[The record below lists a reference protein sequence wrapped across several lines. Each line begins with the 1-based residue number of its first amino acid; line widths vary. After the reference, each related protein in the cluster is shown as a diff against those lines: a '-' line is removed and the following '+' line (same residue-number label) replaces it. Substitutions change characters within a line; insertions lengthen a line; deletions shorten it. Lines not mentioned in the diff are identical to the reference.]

1 MESFARDDMIELVR
15 RTCAGLLVSLLA
27 VWPAPAGAADAGLQ
41 SRIER
46 LTTHYHEDPARLDAG
61 RAELEAAAASEPSVA
76 LLVMLAQIS
85 YVWGDIRGST
95 SDAKIQAYERGRQVA
110 DLALQRDPGNADA
123 RFWRAANLGRW
134 LERNRLR
141 AATQIGSL
149 RDEMQAIIRDHPD
162 YVGAYGFLAYYYYRA
177 PWPWGNLDE
186 AMKMFR
192 QGLARD
198 PRATGMRVGLART
211 LVDKGLPNDARAELQ
226 RVLDEKAPS
235 NLADWT
241 LRDAPEARKLL
252 ESLPAGR

>member
-1 MESFARDDMIELVR
+1 MASFARDDMIELVR

-27 VWPAPAGAADAGLQ
+27 VWPAPAGAADAGLL

-46 LTTHYHEDPARLDAG
+46 LTTHYHEDPTRLDAA
-61 RAELEAAAASEPSVA
+61 RAELEAAAASGPSVA

-85 YVWGDIRGST
+85 HVWGDVRGST
-95 SDAKIQAYERGRQVA
+95 SDAKMQAYERGRQVA

-134 LERNRLR
+134 LERNQLQ
-141 AATQIGSL
+141 AATKIGSL
-149 RDEMQAIIRDHPD
+149 RDEMRAIIRDHPD
-162 YVGAYGFLAYYYYRA
+162 YVGAYSFLGNYYYRA

-192 QGLARD
+192 QGLDRD
-198 PRATGMRVGLART
+198 PRATSMRVGLART
-211 LVDKGLPNDARAELQ
+211 LIDKSMPSEARAELQ
-226 RVLDEKAPS
+226 RVLDEKAPT
-235 NLADWT
+235 NLAEWT
-241 LRDAPEARKLL
+241 LRDAPNARKLL

>member
-1 MESFARDDMIELVR
+1 MLI
-15 RTCAGLLVSLLA
+15 LLV
-27 VWPAPAGAADAGLQ
+27 VCPAPRRAADAELIPRMQ
-41 SRIER
+41 R
-46 LTTHYHEDPARLDAG
+46 LATHYHEDPARLDAG
-61 RAELEAAAASEPSVA
+61 RDELEAAVKSQPSVA

-95 SDAKIQAYERGRQVA
+95 NDAKTQAYERGRQVA
-110 DLALQRDPGNADA
+110 DLALQREPRNADA
-123 RFWRAANLGRW
+123 RYWRAANLGRW

-149 RDEMQAIIRDHPD
+149 RDEMQAIIRDRPD
-162 YVGAYGFLAYYYYRA
+162 YVGAYAFLGYFYYRA
-177 PWPWGNLDE
+177 PWPWGSQDE

-192 QGLARD
+192 QGLAHD

-241 LRDAPEARKLL
+241 LRDAPDARKLI
-252 ESLPAGR
+252 ESLPARR

>member
-1 MESFARDDMIELVR
+1 MLTLFVV
-15 RTCAGLLVSLLA
+15 C
-27 VWPAPAGAADAGLQ
+27 PAPARAADAELVPRMQ
-41 SRIER
+41 R

-61 RAELEAAAASEPSVA
+61 RAELEAAVKSQPSVA
-76 LLVMLAQIS
+76 VLVMLAQIS

-110 DLALQRDPGNADA
+110 DLALQQEPGNADA

-141 AATQIGSL
+141 AATQVGTL

-162 YVGAYGFLAYYYYRA
+162 YAAAYGFLGYYYYRA
-177 PWPWGNLDE
+177 PWPLGDLDE
-186 AMKMFR
+186 AIKMFR
-192 QGLARD
+192 QGLTRD
-198 PRATGMRVGLART
+198 PRASGMRVGLART
-211 LVDKGLPNDARAELQ
+211 LVDKGRPNDARAELR

-241 LRDAPEARKLL
+241 LRDAPDARKLL

>member
-1 MESFARDDMIELVR
+1 M
-15 RTCAGLLVSLLA
+15 CLLA
-27 VWPAPAGAADAGLQ
+27 VWPAPASAADAGLLP
-41 SRIER
+41 RMER
-46 LTTHYHEDPARLDAG
+46 LLTHYHEDPTRLDAA
-61 RAELEAAAASEPSVA
+61 RTELEAAVASQSSVA

-95 SDAKIQAYERGRQVA
+95 SDAKVQAYERGRQVA
-110 DLALQRDPGNADA
+110 ELALQRDPGNVDA

-134 LERNRLR
+134 LERHRLR

-162 YVGAYGFLAYYYYRA
+162 YAAAYGFLGYYYYRA
-177 PWPWGNLDE
+177 PWPLGDLDE

-192 QGLARD
+192 QGLTRD
-198 PRATGMRVGLART
+198 PRASGMRVGLART
-211 LVDKGLPNDARAELQ
+211 LVDKGRPNDARAELR

-241 LRDAPEARKLL
+241 LRDAPDARKLL

>member
-1 MESFARDDMIELVR
+1 
-15 RTCAGLLVSLLA
+15 LLTLFV
-27 VWPAPAGAADAGLQ
+27 VCPAPVRAADAELVPRMQ
-41 SRIER
+41 R

-61 RAELEAAAASEPSVA
+61 RAELEAAVKSQPSVA
-76 LLVMLAQIS
+76 VLVMLAQIS

-110 DLALQRDPGNADA
+110 DLALQQEPGNADA

-141 AATQIGSL
+141 AATQVGTL

-162 YVGAYGFLAYYYYRA
+162 YAGAYGFLGYFYYRA
-177 PWPWGNLDE
+177 PWPWGNRDE

-192 QGLARD
+192 QGLARA
-198 PRATGMRVGLART
+198 PRNTGMRVGLART
-211 LVDKGLPNDARAELQ
+211 LVDKGLADDARAELQ
-226 RVLDEKAPS
+226 RVLAEKAPS

-241 LRDAPEARKLL
+241 LRDAPDARKLL
-252 ESLPAGR
+252 ESLPARR

>member
-1 MESFARDDMIELVR
+1 ML
-15 RTCAGLLVSLLA
+15 TLGLLV
-27 VWPAPAGAADAGLQ
+27 VGPAPASAADTGLLP
-41 SRIER
+41 RMER
-46 LTTHYHEDPARLDAG
+46 LLTHYHEDQSRLDAG
-61 RAELEAAAASEPSVA
+61 RVELETAVASQPSVP
-76 LLVMLAQIS
+76 LLVMLAHIS

-110 DLALQRDPGNADA
+110 DLALQRDPRNADA

-134 LERNRLR
+134 LERHKLR

-162 YVGAYGFLAYYYYRA
+162 YAGAYGFLGYFYYRA
-177 PWPWGNLDE
+177 PWPWGDRDE

-192 QGLARD
+192 QGLDRD
-198 PRATGMRVGLART
+198 RRDTGMRVGLART
-211 LVDKGLPNDARAELQ
+211 LVDKGLLNDARAELR

-241 LRDAPEARKLL
+241 LRDAPDARKLL
-252 ESLPAGR
+252 ESLPAAR

>member
-1 MESFARDDMIELVR
+1 MLS
-15 RTCAGLLVSLLA
+15 LLVA
-27 VWPAPAGAADAGLQ
+27 WPASASAADAELVA
-41 SRIER
+41 RMRR

-61 RAELEAAAASEPSVA
+61 RAELEAAVASQPSVA

-95 SDAKIQAYERGRQVA
+95 SEAKIKAYERGREVA
-110 DLALQRDPGNADA
+110 ELALQRDPGNADA
-123 RFWRAANLGRW
+123 RYWRAANLGRW

-162 YVGAYGFLAYYYYRA
+162 YVGAYAFLGYYYYRA
-177 PWPWGNLDE
+177 PWPWGSLDE
-186 AMKMFR
+186 AIKMFR
-192 QGLARD
+192 QGLTRD

-211 LVDKGLPNDARAELQ
+211 LIDKGLPNDARAELQ

-241 LRDAPEARKLL
+241 LRDARDARKLL